1 MHEAEKRAFLGLAA
15 RGLGMGAGLAA
26 RGATSLAG
34 KGAKGVG
41 NVYWRA
47 AQNAPGATA
56 LGTAATVATAPLMLE
71 GDDPATKRE
80 KLLQKMRRRHL
91 AARAGGVGMKTA
103 SVHFDE
109 DEVRQAVAIRR
120 QLEKTAGRAKS
131 MKQVF
136 EKFPD
141 MFTAGLMLGM
151 GTGAAGAATSAAS
164 YGAGKLSEMAHASG
178 RNRRFEAML
187 KADPSLKRD
196 PKARSYFNILDKAS
210 PYIAGE
216 PHVAASTVRTMLE
229 SPEGY
234 GAAPR
239 MMKDILGVESERQ
252 KTRFPMLQAP
262 TFKAELP
269 DID

>member
-1 MHEAEKRAFLGLAA
+1 MREKEKIAVLGLAA
-15 RGLGMGAGLAA
+15 RGITAVPKAV
-26 RGATSLAG
+26 G
-34 KGAKGVG
+34 KT
-41 NVYWRA
+41 YWRA

-56 LGTAATVATAPLMLE
+56 LGTAVTLGTVPSM
-71 GDDPATKRE
+71 GKKDPAALRE
-80 KLLQKMRRRHL
+80 KAIKKLRHRHL

-109 DEVRQAVAIRR
+109 DEVLQAVAIRR
-120 QLEKTAGRAKS
+120 QLEKTAGRRPS
-131 MKQVF
+131 MKKIY

-141 MFTAGLMLGM
+141 MFTAGLLFGM
-151 GTGAAGAATSAAS
+151 GTGAAGAATAGAA
-164 YGAGKLSEMAHASG
+164 YGAGKLTEMAHSSG

-196 PKARSYFNILDKAS
+196 PKTRSYFNILDKAS

-216 PHVAASTVRTMLE
+216 PHVAASTVRTMIE

-239 MMKDILGVESERQ
+239 MMRDILGVESERQ

-262 TFKAELP
+262 TFKADLP
-269 DID
+269 EID